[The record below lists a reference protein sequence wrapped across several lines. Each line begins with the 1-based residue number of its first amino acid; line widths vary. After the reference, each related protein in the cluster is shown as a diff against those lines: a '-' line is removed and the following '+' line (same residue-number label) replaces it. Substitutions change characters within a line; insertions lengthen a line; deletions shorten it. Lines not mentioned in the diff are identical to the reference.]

1 MALTTDLTPLRNAR
15 AAFRAAR
22 QALIGAIDDVG
33 TTADKLADAQ
43 RQFAA
48 GRPEL
53 ADATAK
59 AQAAVAAAATARANE
74 KTARANVLTAITNW
88 LAGSDLGTDM
98 ARLSTSAPIVLFPV
112 RVETR
117 FDLTAK
123 VLKVRIY
130 PDEIFVNL
138 HEPAITVDEYNAGV
152 AYYKARDAA
161 GGESSELWR
170 QIIGKMPVGRAA
182 YVLRLLTPIFGGG
195 TSGTGTSGTG
205 TGTTGT
211 TSGIG
216 PEFPTNIMFKPNDFT
231 RPAEAILPDRWVVR
245 AVSGSSSHDYPGSP
259 IPEPLTITA
268 DPQDKDPSELTQ
280 IPGTNPA
287 LMIDDEIAWTVDFDR
302 AQAVGMAVTIPL
314 TTAQATVGTGGFDR
328 LIVFGVKSTLDSNE
342 TTTLL
347 EQLFDGHHYTRGM
360 ALVPQGTPTNNT
372 EDNPTPLPADDPDGA
387 ISYQI
392 ERIPFPLANM
402 SSMVNLIT
410 SSNDGAVLARTL
422 GLHDGLFANV
432 AGKFGLDQLHAK
444 NMGQVIWP
452 ATFGYAIEQMMSPV
466 FVTPTP
472 HDNLRSYYLAN
483 VRARGPSP
491 AFRIGQVPYGVLPA
505 LSLVN
510 WQKRGTS
517 GGETLENSMR
527 DTLLRLRETWKSAA
541 LTSVPTVSASS
552 SDPLADLFHIL
563 ALYPSA
569 RELRIRTGYG
579 QVTELN
585 ATSLVNMDFQGPH
598 NIATGIVS
606 DALRFLNQSGWNRAQ
621 LSGMVFNDVPRV
633 VGIPIVAAPSGLG
646 ETLTLPTAALGLL
659 TGLTAAQLVVEPT
672 APDAVQNTVLYKMA
686 RHGYLWALV
695 RSALNQLSIHTSLGG
710 IATTEFELLGFTNG
724 SKLVAFEKML
734 LTSTL
739 SFTGGKTL
747 ADYGPTRSDQQVV
760 DFVGAINE
768 LSGIP
773 TAELDRLAS
782 ETLDLASHRLDAW
795 LTAFATRRLG
805 EMRDAQLS
813 SSAAPVGNY
822 LGGYAFV
829 ENVRPVARTTGT
841 LTGFGT
847 VESQLGNGGFVQAP
861 SLTHATA
868 AAMLRN
874 GYLSYHDDAN
884 DPNNITKYA
893 FDLSSARVRA
903 ARQVFEELRAGQPLG
918 AIFGYQFERA
928 LQDNYP
934 VALGLNAFR
943 IALRNYFPLVAN
955 KAGGTTT
962 VPTASVPTVAARNV
976 VDGLALWR
984 AVQPG
989 GSGIP
994 FGSTGL
1000 PGSGTQAAQAIL
1012 TEINRLGDAID
1023 GVSDLNVG
1031 EGILQLIRG
1040 NVTNA
1045 SGNLDSLARGARP
1058 PDPQMALSQRGGVP
1072 ATHRTALLFSG
1083 ANKPTSP
1090 GPGWPAATP
1099 RANAE
1104 PVLDAWA
1111 GGILGDPSQ
1120 LEAQV
1125 TLVPI
1130 DPKKASTT
1138 TVTVT
1143 LDTLGLRPLD
1153 VVVMA
1158 RVPLT
1163 PNAGSLLDRRIGA
1176 KALGTDTLH
1185 AVGTIAYQPATG
1197 PGSIPQFMEVARA
1210 IGALIGGARALGS
1223 DDLTTPFDAP
1233 DARTSTET
1241 SNVTLLNQP
1250 GGLVARAGAASGA
1263 LTPIIAAL
1271 SGTTGLAAAL
1281 TQAAAFMPDA
1291 FPPAGATDA
1300 SLAVSIAPAVLAEL
1314 QRRKAAADKA
1324 ATPAAT
1330 DAAGLAAQQVAVFK
1344 AVFGNDFLALPTFD
1358 PPNIA
1363 ELDQSLGGTATLF
1376 PPKTPPDPNT
1386 TAAVAPPQFLQQ
1398 AAQVYEGL
1406 GRLRTLSLYLGALS
1420 RPPLRLDVAQLPFS
1434 PTEQWIGLPF
1444 SGDPPSPGRLSLLLF
1459 SPGTALPSAGD
1470 SWQGIVVQDFV
1481 EVIPNATEETGLAFH
1496 YDNPGA
1502 EAPQAI
1508 LVVPPTT
1515 TGASWQQNDVWA
1527 TLSETFDLAKIRAV
1541 DLEIVPRIGQFLPA
1555 VFMPH
1560 NELNATI
1567 STNWTPQVRVPTT

>member
-1 MALTTDLTPLRNAR
+1 MALTTDLNPLRNAR

-22 QALIGAIDDVG
+22 QALLGAIDDVG
-33 TTADKLADAQ
+33 TTADTLAQAQ
-43 RQFAA
+43 RDFAP

-53 ADATAK
+53 ADAIAK
-59 AQAAVAAAATARANE
+59 AAAAVTAATTARGNE

-88 LAGSDLGTDM
+88 LAGSNLGTDM
-98 ARLSTSAPIVLFPV
+98 ARLSTNAPIVLFPV

-130 PDEIFVNL
+130 PDDIFVNL
-138 HEPAITVDEYNAGV
+138 HEPAITRDEYNAGV

-161 GGESSELWR
+161 GGESPELWR
-170 QIIGKMPVGRAA
+170 QIIGQMPVGRAA

-195 TSGTGTSGTG
+195 TSGGTGSTG
-205 TGTTGT
+205 TGTGT

-216 PEFPTNIMFKPNDFT
+216 PEFPTNIMFKPSDFT
-231 RPAEAILPDRWVVR
+231 RPGEAILPDRWIVR
-245 AVSGSSSHDYPGSP
+245 AISGSSSTDYVGSP
-259 IPEPLTITA
+259 IPEPLAITA
-268 DPQDKDPSELTQ
+268 DPQEKTATELAQ
-280 IPGTNPA
+280 VPGTNPA
-287 LMIDDEIAWTVDFDR
+287 LMIDDEIAWTVDYDR
-302 AQAVGMAVTIPL
+302 AVAAGMAVTIPL

-328 LIVFGVKSTLDSNE
+328 LIVFGVKTTLDSNE
-342 TTTLL
+342 TTGLL
-347 EQLFDGHHYTRGM
+347 EQLFDGHHYTRGI

-387 ISYQI
+387 VSYQI

-432 AGKFGLDQLHAK
+432 AGKFGLEQLHAK

-452 ATFGYAIEQMMSPV
+452 ATFGYAIEQMMNPI
-466 FVTPTP
+466 FLPPTP
-472 HDNLRSYYLAN
+472 HDNLRNYYLAN

-491 AFRIGQVPYGVLPA
+491 VFRIGQVPYGVLPA
-505 LSLVN
+505 LSVVN

-517 GGETLENSMR
+517 GGETLESSMR
-527 DTLLRLRETWKSAA
+527 DTLLRLRETWKTSA
-541 LTSVPTVSASS
+541 LTSVPTVAANS
-552 SDPLADLFHIL
+552 SDPLSDLFRIL

-585 ATSLVNMDFQGPH
+585 ATSLLNIDFQGPH
-598 NIATGIVS
+598 NVAAGLVN
-606 DALRFLNQSGWNRAQ
+606 DALSLINQPTWNRGQ
-621 LSGMVFNDVPRV
+621 LSGVVFNDKARI
-633 VGIPIVAAPSGLG
+633 VGIPLVAAPSQLS

-659 TGLTAAQLVVEPT
+659 SNLTAAQLVTEPT
-672 APDAVQNTVLYKMA
+672 SPDAVQNTVLYKMA

-695 RSALNQLSIHTSLGG
+695 RSALNQLTKNAALGPFT
-710 IATTEFELLGFTNG
+710 AVELELLAFTSG
-724 SKLVAFEKML
+724 SALIAFEQML
-734 LTSTL
+734 VTSTL
-739 SFTGGKTL
+739 SFTGGKAL
-747 ADYGPTRSDQQVV
+747 GDYGPTRSDSQVQ
-760 DFVGAINE
+760 DFIGAVNE
-768 LSGIP
+768 LAGVP
-773 TAELDRLAS
+773 TAELDRLTS
-782 ETLDLASHRLDAW
+782 ETIDLASHRLDAW

-805 EMRDAQLS
+805 EMRDAQLAS

-829 ENVRPVARTTGT
+829 ENVRPVARTTST

-861 SLTHATA
+861 SMTHATA

-874 GYLSYHDDAN
+874 GYLSYHDDN
-884 DPNNITKYA
+884 KDPNNITKYA

-918 AIFGYQFERA
+918 AIFGYRFERA

-934 VALGLNAFR
+934 VSLGLNAYRF
-943 IALRNYFPLVAN
+943 ALRNYFPLVAN

-962 VPTASVPTVAARNV
+962 VPTSQVPFVAARNV
-976 VDGLALWR
+976 VDGLGLWR
-984 AVQPG
+984 AIQPG
-989 GSGIP
+989 GVGIP
-994 FGSTGL
+994 FATATDL
-1000 PGSGTQAAQAIL
+1000 PRPNTPAFNAIMA
-1012 TEINRLGDAID
+1012 EINRLGDAID

-1090 GPGWPAATP
+1090 GPNWPAATP

-1111 GGILGDPSQ
+1111 GGILGDPKK
-1120 LEAQV
+1120 LTAKV

-1130 DPKKASTT
+1130 DPKTATTT

-1153 VVVMA
+1153 IVAIA
-1158 RVPLT
+1158 RVPVT
-1163 PNAGSLLDRRIGA
+1163 PNAASLLDRRIGA
-1176 KALGTDTLH
+1176 KALGSDTLH
-1185 AVGTIAYQPATG
+1185 TVGEVAYQPAAG
-1197 PGSIPQFMEVARA
+1197 PGSIPQVMELARA

-1223 DDLTTPFDAP
+1223 DDLTTAFDAP

-1241 SNVTLLNQP
+1241 SNIMLLNQA
-1250 GGLVARAGAASGA
+1250 GGLVARAQAAAGA
-1263 LTPIIAAL
+1263 LAPIITAL
-1271 SGTTGLAAAL
+1271 SGTTGLVAAL

-1300 SLAVSIAPAVLAEL
+1300 SLAVSIAPAILAQL
-1314 QRRKAAADKA
+1314 QNRADDATKA

-1330 DAAGLAAQQVAVFK
+1330 NAAGLAAQQIAVFK
-1344 AVFGNDFLALPTFD
+1344 AVFGKDFLALPTFD
-1358 PPNIA
+1358 PPNVA
-1363 ELDQSLGGTATLF
+1363 ELDQSLAGTATLF
-1376 PPKTPPDPNT
+1376 PPTSPPGGNDP
-1386 TAAVAPPQFLQQ
+1386 AVVPAQFFQQ

-1420 RPPLRLDVAQLPFS
+1420 LPPLRLDVAQLPFS

-1444 SGDPPSPGRLSLLLF
+1444 AGDPPSPGRLSLLLF
-1459 SPGTALPSAGD
+1459 SPGTARPSADD

-1502 EAPQAI
+1502 EAPQAV
-1508 LVVPPTT
+1508 LVVPPTS
-1515 TGASWQQNDVWA
+1515 TGTSWQQNDVWA
-1527 TLSETFDLAKIRAV
+1527 TLSETLDLAKIRAV
-1541 DLEIVPRIGQFLPA
+1541 DLEIVPRLGQFLPA
-1555 VFMPH
+1555 VFMPQ
-1560 NELNATI
+1560 NTANATI
-1567 STNWTPQVRVPTT
+1567 STNWTPQIRVRTT